1 MEVKVEGLGTFTVGD
16 NICGDSICSS
26 DFYIKNL
33 IANNERLKEE
43 NETLK
48 KTVLELTEL
57 LKEK

>member
-1 MEVKVEGLGTFTVGD
+1 MEVKVEGLGTFTVDD
-16 NICGDSICSS
+16 NICGDSIYSS